1 MPVAP
6 TKGGEGRAPGH
17 AIAIFGDSM
26 PLVSFRPTKARLV
39 IEDGKDSVL
48 VMKVAVAKG
57 ETVELAGG
65 GRLESLSGVLRIR
78 ERRSNPTRGNG
89 AIGSLVFIDEAGRG
103 ANYAPAKFQINL
115 GMATD
120 KFEPLLRVALSG
132 RLPNKFFV
140 DAGERVSARET
151 RGLSYGHRRDGR
163 TKVWD
168 TTTFRSLPVTNFA
181 MILPIEVPEP
191 RENGNGGGGNG
202 NDDGH
207 GYDNAHNGRGQGQ
220 SGVAIEH
227 LPLESMAT
235 NAQVAELVDDLLVF
249 QSETR
254 NTLYAMVA
262 IVGVVVVLTLVF
274 GLVLLFR

>member
-1 MPVAP
+1 
-6 TKGGEGRAPGH
+6 
-17 AIAIFGDSM
+17 M

-57 ETVELAGG
+57 ETVELTGG
-65 GRLESLSGVLRIR
+65 GRLEALAGVLRIR
-78 ERRSNPTRGNG
+78 ERKANPSRGHG
-89 AIGSLVFIDEAGRG
+89 AVGSLIFIDESGRG
-103 ANYAPAKFQINL
+103 ANFAPAKFQINL
-115 GMATD
+115 AMAAE

-140 DAGERVSARET
+140 DAGEWVSARET
-151 RGLSYGHRRDGR
+151 RGLSYSPRRDGR

-168 TTTFRSLPVTNFA
+168 TTAFRSLPVTNFA
-181 MILPIEVPEP
+181 MILPIEMSEP
-191 RENGNGGGGNG
+191 RENGNGGGGG
-202 NDDGH
+202 
-207 GYDNAHNGRGQGQ
+207 A
-220 SGVAIEH
+220 AAEH
-227 LPLESMAT
+227 FPVESMAT

-262 IVGVVVVLTLVF
+262 VVGVVVVLTLVF

>member
-1 MPVAP
+1 
-6 TKGGEGRAPGH
+6 
-17 AIAIFGDSM
+17 M

-39 IEDGKDSVL
+39 LEDGKDSIL
-48 VMKVAVAKG
+48 VMKVTVAKG

-65 GRLESLSGVLRIR
+65 GRLEALSGVVRIR
-78 ERRSNPTRGNG
+78 ERKANSARGNG
-89 AIGSLVFIDEAGRG
+89 AIGSLVFIDEIGRG
-103 ANYAPAKFQINL
+103 ATYSPAKFQINL
-115 GMATD
+115 GMAAE

-140 DAGERVSARET
+140 DAGERVNARET
-151 RGLSYGHRRDGR
+151 RGLSYGLRRDGR

-168 TTTFRSLPVTNFA
+168 TTTYRSLPVTNFA
-181 MILPIEVPEP
+181 MILPIDVPEAP
-191 RENGNGGGGNG
+191 ESRDSEPAPPEREP
-202 NDDGH
+202 
-207 GYDNAHNGRGQGQ
+207 YPFP
-220 SGVAIEH
+220 V
-227 LPLESMAT
+227 ESMAT

-249 QSETR
+249 QGETR